1 VFSFYGVDAEPII
14 EAIATKSAPK
24 TSPIFVHWKK
34 NGPFVVQAGFDFKRP
49 FDLAGCMSRN
59 LPDKL
64 FSELKSDDTRTLP
77 AVVANVLKTGSLL
90 WNLVRNVAGPVFLLG
105 VWILVFSRHRLLYF
119 PIVITVFALSGA
131 HGMLSTG
138 GAHSN
143 PELTI
148 LPLILLIVG
157 GLVQHAWEWYGTRKS
172 PNV

>member
-34 NGPFVVQAGFDFKRP
+34 NSSFVVQFDI
-49 FDLAGCMSRN
+49 AGCMSRN

-64 FSELKSDDTRTLP
+64 FSKLKSDDTRTLP
-77 AVVANVLKTGSLL
+77 AVAAGALETGHLL
-90 WNLVRNVAGPVFLLG
+90 RNLVRNIAGPVFLLG

-131 HGMLSTG
+131 YGMLG
-138 GAHSN
+138 VGAHTRYEF
-143 PELTI
+143 PI
-148 LPLILLIVG
+148 QPLILLIVG
-157 GLVQHAWEWYGTRKS
+157 GLVQHAWEWYRTLKS
-172 PNV
+172 PK